1 MLRGNK
7 YDEKVDVF
15 SFGIIMCEVIGRIQA
30 DPDFMPRSDDFGLNQ
45 QNFIERFCKGD
56 DPCPEIF
63 YKIAF
68 LCCDL
73 NPDRRPSF
81 KLLAEWFDK
90 LAIHGAILGSFHHP
104 PIDLRWDVRHFRG
117 ESASSCNTPEI
128 NESPPSFSIVETPK
142 SEKSSSIDEI
152 KISSPEKE
160 KVPDI
165 ISRTS
170 VSPHLAKDFAP
181 NGDRIRDSWRARRKQ
196 KIRENSQKTKKAPL
210 SSAAKSPTEIVHKK
224 PPISNKSTTTT

>member
-15 SFGIIMCEVIGRIQA
+15 SFGIIMCEIIGRIQA
-30 DPDFMPRSDDFGLNQ
+30 DPDFMPRTDDFGLNQ
-45 QNFIERFCKGD
+45 KNFIETFIKGD

-81 KLLAEWFDK
+81 KLLAEWFDR
-90 LAIHGAILGSFHHP
+90 LAIHGAILGSYHHP
-104 PIDLRWDVRHFRG
+104 PTDLKWDVRHFRG
-117 ESASSCNTPEI
+117 ESTSSCNTPEI
-128 NESPPSFSIVETPK
+128 NESPPNFTIETPNNDK
-142 SEKSSSIDEI
+142 KDET
-152 KISSPEKE
+152 KIPSPEKE

-170 VSPHLAKDFAP
+170 ISPHLAKDFAP

-196 KIRENSQKTKKAPL
+196 KIRENSQKLKKAPL
-210 SSAAKSPTEIVHKK
+210 SNASKSPTEVVHKK
-224 PPISNKSTTTT
+224 PPSSAAAINKTTT